1 VKSESTLITA
11 GDPDLNDLY
20 LCEIV
25 RPADHLTPNPL
36 VRVLRILR
44 YPIQHAIMHP
54 EDPNENVP
62 IPAGT
67 VCRLQEA
74 SGNRQ
79 EALEKLLSLTYAES
93 LRKSAEEYM
102 AHAPPDEQEIVR
114 RHLRGEYRKKRIVI
128 SK

>member
-1 VKSESTLITA
+1 MNELITA
-11 GDPDLNDLY
+11 GDPDLEDLY

-36 VRVLRILR
+36 VKVLRILR

-54 EDPNENVP
+54 ECVNENVP
-62 IPAGT
+62 IPEGT
-67 VCRLQEA
+67 VCRLQA
-74 SGNRQ
+74 LGNRQ

-102 AHAPPDEQEIVR
+102 AHAPPGEQEIIR
-114 RHLRGEYRKKRIVI
+114 RHMRGEFWKKRIVI

>member
-1 VKSESTLITA
+1 MNELITA
-11 GDPDLNDLY
+11 GDPDLEDLY

-36 VRVLRILR
+36 VKVLRILR

-62 IPAGT
+62 IEAGT
-67 VCRLQEA
+67 VCRLEGI
-74 SGNRQ
+74 GNRDQ
-79 EALEKLLSLTYAES
+79 GIDVEQLLSLTYAES

-102 AHAPPDEQEIVR
+102 AYAPPDEQEIVR
-114 RHLRGEYRKKRIVI
+114 RHMRGEFQKKRILI
-128 SK
+128 GK